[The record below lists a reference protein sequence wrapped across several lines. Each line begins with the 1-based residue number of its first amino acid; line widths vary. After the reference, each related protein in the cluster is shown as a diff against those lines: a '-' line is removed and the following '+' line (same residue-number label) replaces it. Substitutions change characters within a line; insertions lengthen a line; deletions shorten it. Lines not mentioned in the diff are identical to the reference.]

1 MKERLVL
8 GIGDN
13 LLDAVLGY
21 LVVFIGLTLLMTV
34 IVIVGKVMVAQSK
47 KSSAKTEAAKPAEAA
62 APAATAPKKLAPGSA
77 GDVKIY
83 DTDPRDAAMIM
94 AIVADK
100 LGKPLNEL
108 RFRSIKEVIPDAEC
122 QTAIHYLFLL
132 TPLQWCTGLS
142 SRGFPSGP

>member
-1 MKERLVL
+1 MDARLRL

-21 LVVFIGLTLLMTV
+21 LVVFIGLTLLMLV
-34 IVIVGKVMVAQSK
+34 IIIVGKVMVAKSK
-47 KSSAKTEAAKPAEAA
+47 KADNKSAAPAAEPASAA
-62 APAATAPKKLAPGSA
+62 APAAPKKLAPGSA

-122 QTAIHYLFLL
+122 QTAIHY
-132 TPLQWCTGLS
+132 
-142 SRGFPSGP
+142 

>member
-47 KSSAKTEAAKPAEAA
+47 KSSAKTEAANPAEAA

-108 RFRSIKEVIPDAEC
+108 RFRSIKEVK
-122 QTAIHYLFLL
+122 
-132 TPLQWCTGLS
+132 
-142 SRGFPSGP
+142 

>member
-21 LVVFIGLTLLMTV
+21 LVVFIGLSLLMTV

-47 KSSAKTEAAKPAEAA
+47 KASAKTEAAKPAEAA
-62 APAATAPKKLAPGSA
+62 APAAAAPKKLAPGSA

-108 RFRSIKEVIPDAEC
+108 RFRSIKEVK
-122 QTAIHYLFLL
+122 
-132 TPLQWCTGLS
+132 
-142 SRGFPSGP
+142 

>member
-1 MKERLVL
+1 MTSRLVL

-13 LLDAVLGY
+13 LLDAILGY
-21 LVVFIGLTLLMTV
+21 AVVFIGLTLLMTV
-34 IVIVGKVMVAQSK
+34 IVIVGKFFTK
-47 KSSAKTEAAKPAEAA
+47 KKAAPAAEAA
-62 APAATAPKKLAPGSA
+62 APAAAAPAAPKKLAPGSA

-108 RFRSIKEVIPDAEC
+108 RFRSIKEVK
-122 QTAIHYLFLL
+122 
-132 TPLQWCTGLS
+132 
-142 SRGFPSGP
+142 